1 MRLSSFISFL
11 VCFTLLLQNAMA
23 LGLASYSME
32 KAHRIAGND
41 VELICTG
48 KTMRYISLS
57 QTDALGEFV
66 FINPDVLNAP
76 AEHVDCT
83 NGVLADIPQTD
94 DVYKSSIASLPL
106 VRYRAL
112 VQRIAQRPY
121 TLFPFTVPLGR
132 APPHA

>member
-1 MRLSSFISFL
+1 MRLSSFIAFL
-11 VCFTLLLQNAMA
+11 VCFTLMLQNAMA

-32 KAHRIAGND
+32 KAHRYAGND

-57 QTDALGEFV
+57 QTEALGEFV
-66 FINPDVLNAP
+66 FISPAVLDAP

-83 NGVLADIPQTD
+83 NSVLADVPQTD
-94 DVYKSSIASLPL
+94 NVHVSSLASLPL

-112 VQRIAQRPY
+112 VQRIAQHPY
-121 TLFPFTVPLGR
+121 TLFPFAAPLGR
-132 APPHA
+132 APPQA